1 MVDHGSFSR
10 LISAIWKESDAIP
23 FRYPVKF
30 KELGLLD
37 YPIIIKNP
45 IDLSTIRKNLK
56 NNNYHTL
63 RSLMDDIDL
72 IWRNCKQY
80 NVEGSE
86 IYKQADRMEKTVKR
100 IISNMLKNRKKVGA
114 SSKDVRT
121 EKIGNSNLE
130 EEIGLEEHRFKDKIK
145 FAQIFKAIKK
155 EDLKEIIRIIKIN
168 NNNAINIVS
177 DEKME
182 IKVDNINSV
191 TFNKVFNFYEELKKE
206 ME

>member
-1 MVDHGSFSR
+1 MVDHSSFSR
-10 LISAIWKESDAIP
+10 LISAIWKEPDAIP

-56 NNNYHTL
+56 NNSYHTL

-100 IISNMLKNRKKVGA
+100 IISNMLKTRKKLGT
-114 SSKDVRT
+114 SSKDIGAG
-121 EKIGNSNLE
+121 KNGNSNME
-130 EEIGLEEHRFKDKIK
+130 EEFGLEENRFKDKIK
-145 FAQIFKAIKK
+145 LAQIFKAIKR

-168 NNNAINIVS
+168 NNNAINIVTE
-177 DEKME
+177 EKME
-182 IKVDNINSV
+182 IKVDNINSG
-191 TFNKVFNFYEELKKE
+191 TFNKIFSFYEELKKE